1 MDHILA
7 EMQPQLK
14 LIVKAIQKGVGE
26 DVREYKNTTNKA
38 TDNAVPFM
46 RADNINTNLRD
57 SVASDSLELKSFK
70 RCSWT
75 GCLLIDRLNKRT
87 ITICSKQTLERIPR
101 KTDRR
106 IPHYLQTILHIQ
118 NSDVEY
124 VSEQPDLF
132 YYPSEN
138 QFSEEEYRLDYAEIM
153 EDEIAFGD
161 GYVHWVVVY
170 EATHYTVNSIAMK
183 KLDQYFRTAQEIKL
197 ENLLSPDFRDLTMES
212 SHSDQPKDAHALV
225 SVKPRIH
232 AAVDGVAK
240 QEPIAISKKMK
251 EEEQA

>member
-1 MDHILA
+1 MDYILA

-57 SVASDSLELKSFK
+57 SVASDSLELKYFK

-106 IPHYLQTILHIQ
+106 IPHYLQTILYVQ
-118 NSDVEY
+118 NSKVEG

-132 YYPSEN
+132 YYPHEDR
-138 QFSEEEYRLDYAEIM
+138 FSEEEYRRDYEEIM
-153 EDEIAFGD
+153 DDEISFGD
-161 GYVHWVVVY
+161 RYVHWVVVY
-170 EATHYTVNSIAMK
+170 EALHYTVTSIAMK
-183 KLDQYFRTAQEIKL
+183 KLDQYFRTAQEIRL
-197 ENLLSPDFRDLTMES
+197 EELLSPDFRDLTMES
-212 SHSDQPKDAHALV
+212 SSSDQAKDVHSLV
-225 SVKPRIH
+225 SVKSKVQV
-232 AAVDGVAK
+232 AVDGIAK
-240 QEPIAISKKMK
+240 PEPIAVPKKMK
-251 EEEQA
+251 EEKQA